1 MSLARHARLLASSPV
16 MLPRVAIRVARG
28 SVARSPLSTAAAREP
43 RDGYKN
49 PRSNKF
55 SMTKIVGTI
64 GPASE
69 SFEMT
74 QRLTDEG
81 LRIMRINFSH
91 AEYEDARVRIE
102 NLRATRGVHWSPTH
116 NYNLRAVLLD
126 TKGPEI
132 RTGKMRG
139 GQKIRLDAGK
149 EIVLTTDEAFKDDGT
164 PEKIYI
170 SYTRL
175 AQTVKPGDTV
185 LIADGLFRLTVLK
198 VESDREV
205 RCLINNSEE
214 LGHRKGVNLPGLIV
228 DLPAL
233 SEKDKQDLDFGVRH
247 DIDFIAASFIRK
259 PTDVLEMR
267 AYVDE
272 CVKRHW
278 PADYIAP
285 RIIAKIENLEGIQN
299 FDAILEVADGVMVA
313 RGDLGVEVPLQK
325 VLTYQKY
332 MVEKCNAAGKPVIV
346 ATQMLESMLNNP
358 RPTRAEVSDV
368 GNAVLDGAD
377 AVMLS
382 GEMANGKYPVES
394 VRTMM
399 TIIKEADSLLER
411 QQYQFEWDPA
421 TSDVE
426 SVASSA
432 VKTANEMNAQL
443 LIVLT
448 ETGYTARMVAK
459 YKPKVPVMCFTP
471 SKKIGRQLQIH
482 RGLYPVVPRES
493 DRRPTTSEAIVAAKK
508 MGWLQ
513 AGDRVVLLSADKLS
527 NDLGKQI
534 VMRVADVA

>member
-1 MSLARHARLLASSPV
+1 MSFLASPSA

-28 SVARSPLSTAAAREP
+28 GAARHLSTPSSEP

-139 GQKIRLDAGK
+139 GQKIRLEAGK

-170 SYTRL
+170 TYKQL

-198 VESDREV
+198 VESQQEV

-285 RIIAKIENLEGIQN
+285 KIIAKIENLEGIQN

-382 GEMANGKYPVES
+382 GEMANGKYPVEA

-411 QQYQFEWDPA
+411 QQYTFEWDPA

-471 SKKIGRQLQIH
+471 SKKIGRQLQLH